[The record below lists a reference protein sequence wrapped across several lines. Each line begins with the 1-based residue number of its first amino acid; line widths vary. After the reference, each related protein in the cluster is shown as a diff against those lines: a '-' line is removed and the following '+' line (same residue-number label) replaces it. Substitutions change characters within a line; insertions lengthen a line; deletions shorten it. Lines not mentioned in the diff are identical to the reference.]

1 MNFLAHAYL
10 SYQDPSL
17 TIGNMIADFVKGRQL
32 LQYGEDIQQGIR
44 IHRAIDA
51 FTDGHPL
58 TRQATQLFRAS
69 CGRYGAV
76 FMDVVYDHFLA
87 RDETRFTDEQL
98 GHFAQSVYQ
107 LLESGKNDLP
117 PDFRQVFHFM
127 RTQNWLYSYRTEE
140 GIYRAFSGLVRRARY
155 LDVRADVPFAVLE
168 NHYQELAACYTAFF
182 PELEAFVKAAIKAGG

>member
-10 SYQDPSL
+10 SFNEPSL

-32 LQYGEDIQQGIR
+32 LQYGEGIQQGIR

-58 TRQATQLFRAS
+58 TRQATQLFQAS

-87 RDETRFTDEQL
+87 RDEMRFTEEQL
-98 GHFAQSVYQ
+98 GHFAQSVYR
-107 LLESGKNDLP
+107 LLESRENDLP
-117 PDFRQVFHFM
+117 LHFRQVLHFM
-127 RTQNWLYSYRTEE
+127 RTQNWLYSYRSEE
-140 GIYRAFSGLVRRARY
+140 GIYRSFSGLVRRARY
-155 LDVRADVPFAVLE
+155 LDVTADVPFAVLQ
-168 NHYQELAACYTAFF
+168 NHYKELAEYYAAFF
-182 PELEAFVKAAIKAGG
+182 PELETFVKAAIKAGS